1 MPEPLPQS
9 SRVPARSRAAFA
21 LCVCAHFQPKPTP
34 LRSRTA
40 ALPTWRAF
48 RRSQGKL
55 QTSPTVAKT
64 LWHSLRDTQLL
75 LLLLLLRDASTSH
88 SSVLH
93 RGPAELPQ
101 PSVPLLRASSP
112 RHCSGSPPRPAR
124 KPPARDV
131 PGSTPG
137 PELSLQSPNG
147 VAAPRRALPL
157 PWPAPGPGPRERCP
171 TPPPRGRRRPAL
183 PGAAHRASSRGGSPA
198 FFTRTNRRGVFR
210 VFVCVCVSFPWVI
223 LCCISSDCKITFF
236 LPSKSLILPNC
247 GYSSPPAPHSSQAA
261 AAFSPAQ
268 AVLNLCY
275 TSVTKRWVLPSFS
288 LSHRGSPSPDK
299 KTANKCQELRL
310 CSASFC
316 NSDGLTV
323 RLSGLPNL
331 NGSVILY
338 PGQTLS
344 SCAFTQMESC
354 LPAPTCQSPQAVR
367 HSRKRQ
373 GQNLIFNLII

>member
-64 LWHSLRDTQLL
+64 LWHSPRDTQLL

-147 VAAPRRALPL
+147 AAAPRRALPL
-157 PWPAPGPGPRERCP
+157 PRPAPGPGPRERCP

-198 FFTRTNRRGVFR
+198 FFTRTNRRSVFR
-210 VFVCVCVSFPWVI
+210 VFVCVCVFLFPE
-223 LCCISSDCKITFF
+223 LSSAASPVTVK
-236 LPSKSLILPNC
+236 LP
-247 GYSSPPAPHSSQAA
+247 
-261 AAFSPAQ
+261 F
-268 AVLNLCY
+268 
-275 TSVTKRWVLPSFS
+275 FS
-288 LSHRGSPSPDK
+288 LLK
-299 KTANKCQELRL
+299 AWFCQTVATPHLPLHTPLRLQPLSALLRL
-310 CSASFC
+310 C
-316 NSDGLTV
+316 
-323 RLSGLPNL
+323 
-331 NGSVILY
+331 
-338 PGQTLS
+338 
-344 SCAFTQMESC
+344 
-354 LPAPTCQSPQAVR
+354 
-367 HSRKRQ
+367 
-373 GQNLIFNLII
+373 